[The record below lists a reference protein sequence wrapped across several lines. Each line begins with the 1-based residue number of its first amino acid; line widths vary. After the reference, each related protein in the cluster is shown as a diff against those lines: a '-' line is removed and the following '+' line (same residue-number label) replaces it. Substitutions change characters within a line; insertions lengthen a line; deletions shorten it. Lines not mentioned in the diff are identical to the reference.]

1 MDISKKTQLPTL
13 GLRVQE
19 TVWVIEGE
27 HYTGLEPR
35 RPELRFRIE
44 HSWT

>member
-1 MDISKKTQLPTL
+1 MDISKKTQSPAL

-19 TVWVIEGE
+19 TVWAVEGE
-27 HYTGLEPR
+27 HYTRLEPR